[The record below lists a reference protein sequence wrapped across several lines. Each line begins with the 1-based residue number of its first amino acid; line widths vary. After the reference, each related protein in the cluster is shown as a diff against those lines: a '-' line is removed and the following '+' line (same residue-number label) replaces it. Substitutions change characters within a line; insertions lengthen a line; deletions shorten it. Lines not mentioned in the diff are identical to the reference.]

1 MQKENLLRINI
12 RVIPGASR
20 DKIVKENGR
29 LKVYVCAP
37 AESGR
42 ANKAVIDL
50 LADHFDKRKSGIEIV
65 KGGHSRDKVVQID

>member
-1 MQKENLLRINI
+1 MRINV
-12 RVIPGASR
+12 RVIPGASKE
-20 DKIVKENGR
+20 KIIVEPDR

-50 LADHFDKRKSGIEIV
+50 LADHFDKRKSDITIV
-65 KGGHSRDKVVQID
+65 KGARSRDKIIDIGG